1 MTKPR
6 LETKLKGEEAKEFSE
21 DEIDKRFENL
31 EKDVLLIKKKL
42 GIN

>member
-1 MTKPR
+1 MIRPKTTVELKSE
-6 LETKLKGEEAKEFSE
+6 ETKEFLE

-42 GIN
+42 GIA